1 MTFERVFVILYSQM
15 TNIRLEVTLMRS
27 ALGHSLLNIRNRR
40 LLLIAVVLMILLLA
54 LILLFGKGTSM
65 GSAEATTVKEKMY
78 TSIEVQYG
86 DTLWSLAEEYGQE
99 YADPSVFIREV
110 SAINKLSGDRITAG
124 ACLFIPV
131 YR

>member
-40 LLLIAVVLMILLLA
+40 LLLIAVVLMILLA

>member
-1 MTFERVFVILYSQM
+1 MFVILYLQK
-15 TNIRLEVTLMRS
+15 TNIRLEVTLMTYRS
-27 ALGHSLLNIRNRR
+27 VNNRSLLYIRNRR
-40 LLLIAVVLMILLLA
+40 LLLTAAALMIVLFA
-54 LILLFGKGTSM
+54 TIILFWNGTSM

-86 DTLWSLAEEYGQE
+86 DTLWSLAEEYGRE
-99 YADPSVFIREV
+99 YADPSVFIKEV
-110 SAINKLSGDRITAG
+110 STINKLSGDRITAG